1 MMARIPFLLI
11 ALALWLS
18 AEPSSAVS
26 SSPPP
31 NIALTLA
38 VDLGYEDSIRCD
50 DTDNVST
57 SKAEDFVR
65 KHVAFPRDNGSVHH
79 PDSAKLGHSPSGDR
93 RGYKTDAWDSGTSV
107 PFIVR
112 WPGKIPAASSRDKL
126 ICHVNLLATFAV
138 LTGHELPDWQAEDGS
153 TISTTTLTK
162 PPICGRDPLRS
173 STVCD
178 CGSAPL
184 GNRAAPSNCPK
195 HTQ

>member
-26 SSPPP
+26 SSPPS

-38 VDLGYEDSIRCD
+38 NDLGYEDAIRCD

-57 SKAEDFVR
+57 SKAEVFLR
-65 KHVAFPRDNGSVHH
+65 KHVAFPMDNGSVHH
-79 PDSAKLGHSPSGDR
+79 PDNAKLGHSPSGDR
-93 RGYKTDAWDSGTSV
+93 RGSTTDAWDGGTHM

-112 WPGKIPAASSRDKL
+112 WPGKIPAASTGDKL
-126 ICHVNLLATFAV
+126 ICYVGLLATFAA
-138 LTGHELPDWQAEDGS
+138 LTGRELPE
-153 TISTTTLTK
+153 T
-162 PPICGRDPLRS
+162 
-173 STVCD
+173 
-178 CGSAPL
+178 
-184 GNRAAPSNCPK
+184 